1 MKGSVFEG
9 TVVQGD
15 RLGRTI
21 GFPTANLKINDGTVV
36 PAGVFACR
44 ATLNNGRVCH
54 GMMNVGTRPTV
65 NLGEEMRVEVHLFDF
80 NGNLYGQKLRIEPLA
95 FIRGERKFESLEALK
110 NQLEQDR
117 VSARELSGI

>member
-21 GFPTANLKINDGTVV
+21 GFPTANLKIDDGTVV

-44 ATLNNGRVCH
+44 ATLNNGSVCP
-54 GMMNVGTRPTV
+54 GMMNVGIRPTV
-65 NLGEEMRVEVHLFDF
+65 NLGEERRVEVHLFDF
-80 NGNLYGQKLRIEPLA
+80 NDDLYGQRLRIELLD
-95 FIRGERKFESLEALK
+95 FIRGETKFESLEALK
-110 NQLEQDR
+110 DQLKQDR
-117 VSARELSGI
+117 VSARERLGI

>member
-21 GFPTANLKINDGTVV
+21 GFPTANLKIDDGTVV

-44 ATLNNGRVCH
+44 ATLNNGSICP
-54 GMMNVGTRPTV
+54 GMMNVGIRPTV
-65 NLGEEMRVEVHLFDF
+65 NLGEERRVEVHLFDF
-80 NGNLYGQKLRIEPLA
+80 NGDLYGQRLRIELLD
-95 FIRGERKFESLEALK
+95 FIRGETKFESLEALK
-110 NQLEQDR
+110 DQLKQDR
-117 VSARELSGI
+117 VSARERLGI

>member
-21 GFPTANLKINDGTVV
+21 GFPTANLKIDDGTVV

-44 ATLNNGRVCH
+44 ATLNNGSVCP
-54 GMMNVGTRPTV
+54 GMMNVGIRPTV
-65 NLGEEMRVEVHLFDF
+65 NLGEERRVEVHLFDF
-80 NGNLYGQKLRIEPLA
+80 NGDLYGQRLRIELLD
-95 FIRGERKFESLEALK
+95 FIRGEKKFENLEALK
-110 NQLEQDR
+110 DQLKQDR
-117 VSARELSGI
+117 VSARERLGI

>member
-21 GFPTANLKINDGTVV
+21 GFPTANLKIDDGTVV

-44 ATLNNGRVCH
+44 ATLNNGSVCP
-54 GMMNVGTRPTV
+54 GMMNVGIRPTV
-65 NLGEEMRVEVHLFDF
+65 NLGEERRVEVHLFDF
-80 NGNLYGQKLRIEPLA
+80 NGDLYGQRLRIELLD
-95 FIRGERKFESLEALK
+95 FIRGEKKFESLEALK
-110 NQLEQDR
+110 DQLKQDR
-117 VSARELSGI
+117 VLARERLGI

>member
-21 GFPTANLKINDGTVV
+21 GFPTANLKIDDGTVV

-44 ATLNNGRVCH
+44 ATLNNGSVCP
-54 GMMNVGTRPTV
+54 GMMNVGIRPTI
-65 NLGEEMRVEVHLFDF
+65 NLGEERRVEVHLFDF
-80 NGNLYGQKLRIEPLA
+80 NGDLYGQRLRIELLD
-95 FIRGERKFESLEALK
+95 FIRGEKKFESLEALK
-110 NQLEQDR
+110 DQLKQDR
-117 VSARELSGI
+117 VSARERLGI